1 MGENLSALIA
11 LCLVQGVLYSLIYM
25 FTCHF
30 LYDKLNYYFVRE
42 EDL

>member
-1 MGENLSALIA
+1 MGENLSTLIA

-25 FTCHF
+25 FTCNF
-30 LYDKLNYYFVRE
+30 IYYKMNYYFVRD